1 LVRTS
6 EIAQPDLTNLEAVDL
21 LPNLRAA
28 SVQREPWRDTPP
40 DLSGR
45 QLEMVMV
52 MLLVQ
57 GLGDREITEPL
68 KISDETVRSR
78 GKALYCKLSASSR
91 AQVVALSRGAVAG
104 LL

>member
-40 DLSGR
+40 DLNGR
-45 QLEMVMV
+45 QLEMV

-57 GLGDREITEPL
+57 GLGDREIAEPL
-68 KISDETVRSR
+68 KIRDETIRSR
-78 GKALYCKLSASSR
+78 GKALHRKLSASSR
-91 AQVVALSRGAVAG
+91 AQVVALSRGAVSGG
-104 LL
+104 L